1 MRPTFQLGAVSHPTR
16 RYTLWVGAAPR
27 HNSFCVG
34 ASQLSGR
41 LHAARRTENIRPATR
56 GPSNSHSHAHTYNDA
71 DCDHSRHH
79 AADANGDRAQLYS
92 DAYTDCDRNAY
103 YRPDAAFGHAD
114 HYRHIAAPYPNANR
128 QSERAAF
135 GYASVTVCNANRL
148 AAAAICDVFADRD
161 AFADCNAAAA
171 YGDSADK
178 HFAADCAYVAFA
190 ATISSEELAHPC
202 EGFSN
207 LRKDEHSG
215 THVTCADACLILLM
229 LYC

>member
-16 RYTLWVGAAPR
+16 RYALWVGAAPR

-41 LHAARRTENIRPATR
+41 LHAARRTENIRSASR
-56 GPSNSHSHAHTYNDA
+56 RHPSDCYSYAHTNSHA
-71 DCDHSRHH
+71 DRDYSQHH

-114 HYRHIAAPYPNANR
+114 RHRHIAAPYPNANR

-148 AAAAICDVFADRD
+148 AAAAICDV
-161 AFADCNAAAA
+161 FADCNAAAA

-229 LYC
+229 PYC